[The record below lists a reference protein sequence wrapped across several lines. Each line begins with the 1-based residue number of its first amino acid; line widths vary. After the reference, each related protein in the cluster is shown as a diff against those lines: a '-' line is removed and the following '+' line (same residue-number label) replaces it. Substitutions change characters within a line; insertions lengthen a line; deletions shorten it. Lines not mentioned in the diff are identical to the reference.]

1 MSVAVAELRIAD
13 DLVLPLDAVTQ
24 AIAVLAR
31 RGSGKTYLGK
41 VLAEEMVS
49 SGLQVVILDPLGAF
63 FGLRSSADGQG
74 DGLPITIVGG
84 EHGDV
89 PLEPTA
95 GKVIADV
102 CVESPGSMI
111 VDLSAFESNAA
122 QDRFVTDFAERLYRA
137 KGSQR
142 RPLHLIVDEADS
154 FAPQRPQPGQQRMLG
169 AFEAI
174 VRRGRIRGLGVTLI
188 TQRPAVLNKNVLTQ
202 VECLVAM
209 QITSP
214 QDRAAIDEWV
224 KGNGTAEERA
234 EVLGSLA
241 SFERGEAWFWS
252 PSWLRILQRVKVRQ
266 AWTFDSSRTP
276 EAGATV
282 SEPEHMAPVDL
293 DVLRNRIAA
302 TIERAKA
309 DDPKELRK
317 RIVELERQLKAS
329 PKNEPQIV
337 ERVVR
342 VEVPVIPEAFKAKL
356 LRGMANIQDGLSM
369 MIEAAERE
377 GESVTLKTHSTPADF
392 GRAFEA
398 LAHHEPV
405 PLSRPQT
412 RAENENHV
420 APNRQ
425 LEQNGKLTEDP
436 SAVKQ
441 GITGPQQRILDA
453 LASFE
458 AFGIAQ
464 PSRSNVAVFAGVSST
479 SGAYANN
486 VSRLNVMRLLCYPGT
501 GLLALTDE
509 GRGMANPAQRF
520 DSVERLHE
528 AWYAQL
534 TRPQAAILTEAIG
547 RYPGS
552 IERSELA
559 DVLGVSATSGAYA
572 NNLSRLHVLGV
583 LDYPSKGTV
592 RATELLFPE
601 VGS

>member
-1 MSVAVAELRIAD
+1 MSIAVAELRIAE
-13 DLVLPLDAVTQ
+13 DLALPLDAVTQ
-24 AIAVLAR
+24 AFGILAR
-31 RGSGKTYLGK
+31 RGAGKSYLGK
-41 VLAEEMVS
+41 VLAEEMVG

-234 EVLGSLA
+234 EVLSSLA

-276 EAGATV
+276 EAGAAAV
-282 SEPEHMAPVDL
+282 EPEHMAPVDL
-293 DVLRNRIAA
+293 DILRDRIAA

-317 RIVELERQLKAS
+317 RIVELERQLKA
-329 PKNEPQIV
+329 KAEPQIV

-342 VEVPVIPEAFKAKL
+342 VEVPVIPDEFRAKL
-356 LRGMANIQDGLSM
+356 LRGMSSIQDGLSLM
-369 MIEAAERE
+369 M
-377 GESVTLKTHSTPADF
+377 T
-392 GRAFEA
+392 AFEGVGVEPPVQKVRKPVDVLHIPIA
-398 LAHHEPV
+398 DAHPPE
-405 PLSRPQT
+405 
-412 RAENENHV
+412 ENHR
-420 APNRQ
+420 PRS
-425 LEQNGKLTEDP
+425 EGLT
-436 SAVKQ
+436 
-441 GITGPQQRILDA
+441 TPQQRILDA

-509 GRGMANPAQRF
+509 GRAMANPAQRF
-520 DSVERLHE
+520 DSIERLHE

-534 TRPQAAILTEAIG
+534 TRPQAAILGGAIG

-559 DVLGVSATSGAYA
+559 EVLGVSATSGAYA

-583 LDYPSKGTV
+583 LEYPSKGTV

-601 VGS
+601 ARR

>member
-1 MSVAVAELRIAD
+1 MTAVASELRIAE
-13 DLVLPLDAVTQ
+13 DLALPLDAVTQ
-24 AIAVLAR
+24 AFGILAR
-31 RGSGKTYLGK
+31 RGAGKSYLGK

-234 EVLGSLA
+234 EVLSSLA
-241 SFERGEAWFWS
+241 SFDRGEAWFWS

-276 EAGATV
+276 EAGAAV
-282 SEPEHMAPVDL
+282 AEPEHMAPVDL
-293 DVLRNRIAA
+293 DVLRSRIAA

-317 RIVELERQLKAS
+317 RIVELERQLKAA
-329 PKNEPQIV
+329 PKIEPQIV

-342 VEVPVIPEAFKAKL
+342 VEVPVIPDHFKSHL

-369 MIEAAERE
+369 MIEAVERE
-377 GESVTLKTHSTPADF
+377 GESVTLKTHSAPADF

-405 PLSRPQT
+405 PISPPQT
-412 RAENENHV
+412 RTENENHR
-420 APNRQ
+420 AITRS
-425 LEQNGKLTEDP
+425 E
-436 SAVKQ
+436 
-441 GITGPQQRILDA
+441 GITTPQQRILDA

-458 AFGIAQ
+458 DFGIAQ

-486 VSRLNVMRLLCYPGT
+486 VSRLNVMRLICYPGT

-509 GRGMANPAQRF
+509 GRAVANPAQRF

-534 TRPQAAILTEAIG
+534 TRPQAAILLEAIG
-547 RYPGS
+547 RYPAP

-583 LDYPSKGTV
+583 LDYPSKRSV

-601 VGS
+601 VGR